1 MKKAYRRR
9 YKSYFSEIKLP
20 ALISSDLI
28 ATKLLQLRAGDKSV
42 RDDLI
47 IHYLRLV
54 FAIVG
59 RIQSNYPKRKHN
71 DLLGAGI
78 LALVECLDSIST
90 GAGMIDHDNL
100 DAYVHKTI
108 YHEIKEFIK
117 TDYLVRPP
125 LNSEWLIEKIK
136 EEGTDF
142 LLALF
147 GTTEYFELSSDHGDS
162 KDIDGNDQTQAGHTW
177 GLCTPDPSGGIEVRE
192 IISSFHFT
200 TKEKRIIEMRM
211 EGSNFDEIGAELGM
225 SRQAIIKRV
234 YEKIAPRL
242 RTLLGE

>member
-90 GAGMIDHDNL
+90 GEGMVDHDNL

-125 LNSEWLIEKIK
+125 LNSDWLMDRIK

-142 LLALF
+142 LLTMF
-147 GTTEYFELSSDHGDS
+147 GTTEYFELSSDHVGDP
-162 KDIDGNDQTQAGHTW
+162 DETELGQHDHTY